1 MKRFFI
7 NEKDKN
13 NLPIRLDREDVVLRY
28 DHIVSSTNSKQKAV
42 KMNQKLEE
50 RLATD
55 VGRRVEGA
63 GDGSGF
69 RKKIDTSISLEDISC
84 SSVKSGLKR
93 YRQCGIER
101 PNYVRAGGSL
111 YYKGSNKKWKKLVQN
126 IGMEVTKGNNPM
138 NL

>member
-42 KMNQKLEE
+42 KVNHKLEE
-50 RLATD
+50 RLATY
-55 VGRRVEGA
+55 VRRRVEGA

-69 RKKIDTSISLEDISC
+69 REKIDASISLEDSSC
-84 SSVKSGLKR
+84 SAVKSGLKK
-93 YRQCGIER
+93 YRQCVIER
-101 PNYVRAGGSL
+101 PDYVRAGVSL
-111 YYKGSNKKWKKLVQN
+111 YYKGPNKKWTKLVQN